1 MRLIY
6 KKRSKLYD
14 IMKFE
19 QNEIYTVD
27 LGTEYNAGK

>member
-1 MRLIY
+1 MQ
-6 KKRSKLYD
+6 KRSKLYD

-19 QNEIYTVD
+19 QNEMYTVD

>member
-1 MRLIY
+1 MRLIC

-19 QNEIYTVD
+19 QNEMYNVD